1 MLNFQSIGA
10 LHKLTN
16 LFDALHINIRRTPRA
31 RGAGDDAV
39 LPTSAEARSA
49 ARDIAMTGHRDGDP
63 GQTEDESRRAVEET
77 HDDATLRLL
86 AEELSVAKEKV
97 ETGRVRI
104 STRTHEREA
113 LIDENLA
120 HERIEIETVSVDLRI
135 DAVPG
140 VRQEGATT
148 IVPVVEE
155 VLVVERH
162 LILKEE
168 IRIKRVRTTERHQE
182 KVMLRHQE
190 AVVTRHQSDSDSGD
204 TCSAADSGPTRP
216 KGE

>member
-1 MLNFQSIGA
+1 
-10 LHKLTN
+10 
-16 LFDALHINIRRTPRA
+16 
-31 RGAGDDAV
+31 
-39 LPTSAEARSA
+39 
-49 ARDIAMTGHRDGDP
+49 MTDHRDDDP
-63 GQTEDESRRAVEET
+63 GQTEDESRPTVEGT

-86 AEELSVAKEKV
+86 AEELSVAKQKV

-113 LIDENLA
+113 LVDENLA
-120 HERIEIETVSVDLRI
+120 RERIEIETVPVGLRI
-135 DAVPG
+135 DAVPE
-140 VRQEGATT
+140 VRQEGDTT

-155 VLVVERH
+155 VLVVERR
-162 LILKEE
+162 LMLKEE

-190 AVVTRHQSDSDSGD
+190 AVVTRYQDDSGSD
-204 TCSAADSGPTRP
+204 EIGWAANLGATEP

>member
-1 MLNFQSIGA
+1 M
-10 LHKLTN
+10 T
-16 LFDALHINIRRTPRA
+16 A
-31 RGAGDDAV
+31 RGDNG
-39 LPTSAEARSA
+39 PSKTK
-49 ARDIAMTGHRDGDP
+49 G
-63 GQTEDESRRAVEET
+63 ESRVAVEGRN
-77 HDDATLRLL
+77 DDATLRLV

-120 HERIEIETVSVDLRI
+120 RERIEIETVPVGLRI
-135 DAVPG
+135 DAVPE
-140 VRQEGATT
+140 VRQEGDTT

-155 VLVVERH
+155 VLVVERR
-162 LILKEE
+162 LMLKEE

-190 AVVTRHQSDSDSGD
+190 AVVTRHEGDSSSGD
-204 TCSAADSGPTRP
+204 TRSESDLGPTKP
-216 KGE
+216 EGE